1 MFILNNNS
9 KIKTIEELNKV
20 MSGTNCEYCRHYNN
34 EEYCNG
40 DNPQCDGERNLNNF
54 SFVGIKEIIEE
65 KTDFEKFKNLLDLL
79 NVGYKIE
86 SVNNYNNEYDPL
98 NIKEV
103 QIISLIQ
110 GNKNIVG
117 YCMFYAEII
126 FDLKGKF
133 IRFGIYE

>member
-65 KTDFEKFKNLLDLL
+65 KTDFEKFKNLLDLSECEFTE
-79 NVGYKIE
+79 NGE
-86 SVNNYNNEYDPL
+86 
-98 NIKEV
+98 NIK
-103 QIISLIQ
+103 IMI
-110 GNKNIVG
+110 
-117 YCMFYAEII
+117 
-126 FDLKGKF
+126 KF
-133 IRFGIYE
+133 VN